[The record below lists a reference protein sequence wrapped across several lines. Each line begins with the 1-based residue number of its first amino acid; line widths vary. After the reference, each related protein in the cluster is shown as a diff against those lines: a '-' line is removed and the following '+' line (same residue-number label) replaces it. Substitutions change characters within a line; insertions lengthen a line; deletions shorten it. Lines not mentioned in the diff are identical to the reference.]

1 MFHVKQSRSWKTAEK
16 HAAGDLKAAT
26 PRAKKGDVSRKKGD
40 VSRETICARIASGL
54 EAARRRKKK
63 ASKQGAEHRRTHN
76 HCFT

>member
-26 PRAKKGDVSRKKGD
+26 PRAKKGD